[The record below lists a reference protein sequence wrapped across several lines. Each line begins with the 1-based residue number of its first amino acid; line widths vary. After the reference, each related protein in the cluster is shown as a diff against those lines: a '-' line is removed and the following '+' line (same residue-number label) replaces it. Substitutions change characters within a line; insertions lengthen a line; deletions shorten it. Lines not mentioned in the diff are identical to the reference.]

1 MNITIR
7 ALLPSEQKY
16 TYSQS
21 SQITAQTGLIGH
33 LRGALETVGS
43 SFLTSWDDHSPQLN
57 TADFKTVFDEVINSL
72 RSGSENDL
80 FLRNRAALS
89 AYCNFHPESSF
100 GNDLE

>member
-1 MNITIR
+1 MNLIIR
-7 ALLPSEQKY
+7 PLWEAERKY

-57 TADFKTVFDEVINSL
+57 TADFKTVLMKPSSPAKIVCFS
-72 RSGSENDL
+72 SEEQTI
-80 FLRNRAALS
+80 FL
-89 AYCNFHPESSF
+89 
-100 GNDLE
+100 